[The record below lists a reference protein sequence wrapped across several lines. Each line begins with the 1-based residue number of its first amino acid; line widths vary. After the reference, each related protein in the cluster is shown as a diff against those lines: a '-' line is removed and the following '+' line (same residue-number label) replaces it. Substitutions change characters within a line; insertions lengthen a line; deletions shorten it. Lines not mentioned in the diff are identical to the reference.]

1 MLPGP
6 VFYTELLTTARRARY
21 YWLRFLYCSIL
32 LFSIWSIYQSR
43 SWDFDAMSIGQISS
57 FASSMFT
64 TIATVQ
70 TLAVIALAPAL
81 AAGTIA
87 DESQRKTLHYLLSSR
102 LTSGEIVLGKLLA
115 RILHLAVFVALGAPI
130 VSLLTLFG
138 GVDPT
143 TVQLTYLGS
152 FTLLFFIAGLS
163 ILISTY
169 TARPRDAIARTYV
182 FLFAWFV
189 TPSLARTISS
199 VYPAAS
205 FLDPYIVFLDS
216 WANPLAM
223 YSFNMATAR
232 NQVVPVLLWMFALQ
246 VIYGAF
252 FAAWATWRLRPV
264 YRARQDSIGAA
275 TSRWKRLLARIRSF
289 RFIKPRPCGDDPI
302 LWKELFFRR
311 TSVASKILGAIVLGP
326 LIVYFIG
333 FTIYMASDAWNEI
346 YGNGTA
352 NGFMIGRS
360 GLHEYT
366 RAIVASFYALAGLA
380 TAIAAAGS
388 FTSERERD
396 TWISLAA
403 TPLEAKDVLFGKMLG
418 AAWSARWIWLLIGIT
433 LIPGLIT
440 FSVSWIGVFLTLF
453 EFCVYVWFIIAL
465 GTFLS
470 LQSKTTSRAMGLT
483 IGLLVFMNG
492 GYLFCCVPFFRN
504 GPPDEL
510 VFTGCAPAVIF
521 YTLFAAEGVGY
532 QYSQPR
538 FNPAFFCITSVF
550 GYGVLAAILTA
561 SSLLAYDSACDRP
574 RRDDDYDRP
583 GSTR

>member
-21 YWLRFLYCSIL
+21 YWLRFFYCLIL
-32 LFSIWSIYQSR
+32 LFSIWSTYQSR
-43 SWDFDAMSIGQISS
+43 SWDFDAMSIRQISS
-57 FASSMFT
+57 FATSMFT
-64 TIATVQ
+64 TIAWVQ
-70 TLAVIALAPAL
+70 VLAVIALAPAL
-81 AAGTIA
+81 VAGTIA

-115 RILHLAVFVALGAPI
+115 RILHIAVFVALGAPI
-130 VSLLTLFG
+130 VSMLTLFG

-143 TVQLTYLGS
+143 IVQLTYLGS

-182 FLFAWFV
+182 FMFAWFI
-189 TPSLARTISS
+189 TPALARSLSS
-199 VYPAAS
+199 IYPPAS
-205 FLDPYIVFLDS
+205 YLDPYIAFLDT
-216 WANPLAM
+216 WTNPLPLVAIN
-223 YSFNMATAR
+223 FATGGALVR
-232 NQVVPVLLWMFALQ
+232 MLLWMFALQ

-275 TSRWKRLLARIRSF
+275 TSRWKRLLERIRSF
-289 RFIKPRPCGDDPI
+289 RIIKPRPCGDDPI
-302 LWKELFFRR
+302 VWKELFFRR
-311 TSVASKILGAIVLGP
+311 ASLASKILGAIVLGP

-346 YGNGTA
+346 YGTGATNGS
-352 NGFMIGRS
+352 MSGRS
-360 GLHEYT
+360 GLHSFT
-366 RAIVASFYALAGLA
+366 QFFVLSFYSLAGLA
-380 TAIAAAGS
+380 SAVAAAGS

-403 TPLEAKDVLFGKMLG
+403 TPLEPKDVVYGKMLG
-418 AAWSARWIWLLIGIT
+418 AAWSARWIWLLIALT
-433 LIPGLIT
+433 LIPGMIT
-440 FSVSWIGVFLTLF
+440 FSLSWIGVFLALC
-453 EFCVYVWFIIAL
+453 EFCVYVWFIVAL

-492 GYLFCCVPFFRN
+492 GYLFCCVPLFRN

-510 VFTGCAPAVIF
+510 VFTGCSPAVIF
-521 YTLFAAEGVGY
+521 YTLFPAEGVDY
-532 QYSQPR
+532 QYVHPR
-538 FNPAFFCITSVF
+538 FNPAGFCFISVI

-561 SSLLAYDSACDRP
+561 TSLLAYDRACDRP
-574 RRDDDYDRP
+574 RRDDDDRP
-583 GSTR
+583 RSTR